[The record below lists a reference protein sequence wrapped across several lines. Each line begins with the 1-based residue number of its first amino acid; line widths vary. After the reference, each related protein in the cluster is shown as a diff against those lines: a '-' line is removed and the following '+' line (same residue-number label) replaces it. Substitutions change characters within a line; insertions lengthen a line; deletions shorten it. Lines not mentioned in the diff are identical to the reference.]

1 MTSNNVRAGAIS
13 KLWRH
18 FPLRS
23 EHLWL
28 NFLLLAI
35 PIAIVLHIKEAS
47 PLMIFAASAAAI
59 IPLAG
64 ILGESTQSLSAH
76 AGPTV
81 GGLLSS
87 TMGNATEF
95 IIAIFALRAGHIE
108 VVKASLSGS
117 IIGNL
122 LLVLGLAVLFGGI
135 GRQKQTFSRTAAG
148 TDSTMLFIAVIAL
161 VMPAVYDVSVLGGLH
176 HEQAPVLMDLSLWT
190 SGVLIAI

>member
-1 MTSNNVRAGAIS
+1 MSSNNVRAGAIS
-13 KLWRH
+13 KLWHH

-23 EHLWL
+23 AHNWL

-35 PIAIVLHIKEAS
+35 PAAIVLHIKDAN
-47 PLMIFAASAAAI
+47 PLLVFAASAAAI

-64 ILGESTQSLSAH
+64 ILGESTQALSAH

-108 VVKASLSGS
+108 V
-117 IIGNL
+117 
-122 LLVLGLAVLFGGI
+122 
-135 GRQKQTFSRTAAG
+135 
-148 TDSTMLFIAVIAL
+148 
-161 VMPAVYDVSVLGGLH
+161 
-176 HEQAPVLMDLSLWT
+176 
-190 SGVLIAI
+190 

>member
-1 MTSNNVRAGAIS
+1 MSSNNARAGALGN
-13 KLWRH
+13 LWHH

-23 EHLWL
+23 EHNWL

-35 PIAIVLHIKEAS
+35 PAAIVLHIKDAS
-47 PLMIFAASAAAI
+47 PLLVFAAAAAAI

-64 ILGESTQSLSAH
+64 ILGESTQALSAH

-81 GGLLSS
+81 GGVLSS

-135 GRQKQTFSRTAAG
+135 GREKQTFSRTAAG
-148 TDSTMLFIAVIAL
+148 TNSTMLFI
-161 VMPAVYDVSVLGGLH
+161 
-176 HEQAPVLMDLSLWT
+176 
-190 SGVLIAI
+190 